1 MRERIKKTRQ
11 KRRKVTKLYTKISQS
26 FALIDWPLNVNKFND
41 FVIVVGLLGKVKSM
55 TSSRGKSGK
64 KENEEEPVLRATG
77 RAQKSKMTSL
87 YIDNV
92 RSRSREKDAGTRAVA
107 RRSFN
112 KSNFKADKDEIKK
125 AYYDVRS
132 DKTGIFLK

>member
-1 MRERIKKTRQ
+1 MS
-11 KRRKVTKLYTKISQS
+11 V
-26 FALIDWPLNVNKFND
+26 VKFKGY
-41 FVIVVGLLGKVKSM
+41 IIILGLLGKFKSM
-55 TSSRGKSGK
+55 TGSRSKSGK

-77 RAQKSKMTSL
+77 RAQSSKMTSL

-92 RSRSREKDAGTRAVA
+92 QSRTREKDAGTRVVA

-132 DKTGIFLK
+132 DKTGIFLLNESI